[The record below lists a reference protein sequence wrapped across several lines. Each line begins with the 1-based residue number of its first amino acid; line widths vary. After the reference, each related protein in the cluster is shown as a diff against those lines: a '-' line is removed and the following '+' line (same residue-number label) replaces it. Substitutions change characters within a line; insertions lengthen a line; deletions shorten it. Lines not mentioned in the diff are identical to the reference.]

1 MSATTTTTTTTT
13 PPQPHKTTLILITPC
28 NKDHTRAAFH
38 AELAAMEQTHQK
50 ATASMQRAMASLT
63 TPNTLQLKQ
72 TIQQR
77 ALDQHALYCHNVS
90 ALKQIYRQSQSHVIH
105 VPPPPPAVAAAPPAT
120 KDTCAMG
127 GYYLFKTLEREYG
140 SNENNRATKVNDV
153 TMSLLHKH
161 YPTVK
166 EHRWQNNTTSTLRV
180 LIPGIGLLG
189 LAHCLLVWFQ
199 SSSCATTN
207 HHHLMIDGCD
217 LSLSSLLLGTGMLSM
232 LHTAPTTTI
241 DSPLTIYP
249 EASLTSII
257 DTPNRPTVLYNTTS
271 SSAASPPPTSTTS
284 LTTSSIVRVFHQDF
298 HAMATSPSNL
308 TEHLIVI
315 TQFFLDAVPNIIQ
328 TMEQIIRRLAS
339 AGGGLWINV
348 GPLKYY
354 GHHAHGPTLTWQ
366 EILLY
371 LNSCTNVEILEST
384 RVDNVS
390 YFGDQGQSS
399 TVNPETYTC
408 CCFVV
413 FVGGLKSAT
422 KKKEKL

>member
-1 MSATTTTTTTTT
+1 
-13 PPQPHKTTLILITPC
+13 
-28 NKDHTRAAFH
+28 
-38 AELAAMEQTHQK
+38 
-50 ATASMQRAMASLT
+50 
-63 TPNTLQLKQ
+63 
-72 TIQQR
+72 
-77 ALDQHALYCHNVS
+77 
-90 ALKQIYRQSQSHVIH
+90 
-105 VPPPPPAVAAAPPAT
+105 
-120 KDTCAMG
+120 
-127 GYYLFKTLEREYG
+127 
-140 SNENNRATKVNDV
+140 
-153 TMSLLHKH
+153 
-161 YPTVK
+161 
-166 EHRWQNNTTSTLRV
+166 
-180 LIPGIGLLG
+180 
-189 LAHCLLVWFQ
+189 
-199 SSSCATTN
+199 
-207 HHHLMIDGCD
+207 
-217 LSLSSLLLGTGMLSM
+217 
-232 LHTAPTTTI
+232 
-241 DSPLTIYP
+241 
-249 EASLTSII
+249 
-257 DTPNRPTVLYNTTS
+257 
-271 SSAASPPPTSTTS
+271 
-284 LTTSSIVRVFHQDF
+284 VFHQDF